1 MLPEQEQQETLQR
14 LCLATDSA
22 QIGVWEVDISDGT
35 TYWDEK
41 MYELYGFAKN
51 TLFAS
56 LKIFKKALHPEDKVL
71 MKKVLGALAE
81 GKKSIDSVVYRIN
94 VPNGNIRYIEAQ
106 AIVQKSAEGIPIRLI
121 GTNRDFTDDIAVQEK
136 MKSQNKVLR
145 DIAFL

>member
-1 MLPEQEQQETLQR
+1 M
-14 LCLATDSA
+14 
-22 QIGVWEVDISDGT
+22 
-35 TYWDEK
+35 
-41 MYELYGFAKN
+41 
-51 TLFAS
+51 
-56 LKIFKKALHPEDKVL
+56 HPEDKVL

-94 VPNGNIRYIEAQ
+94 VPNGKIRYIEAQ
-106 AIVQKSAEGIPIRLI
+106 ALVQKSAEGIPIRLI